1 MIWAQPGRR
10 EVDHIPARKG
20 VMPVKKM
27 KRRLWGRWVVGLG
40 SQRGITQGDSERILW
55 VKAVSAG
62 GVRERAVSEGKKI
75 GRAGRRKVGCIWEG
89 EKTYLLRKDRRI
101 AQL

>member
-20 VMPVKKM
+20 EMPVKNM
-27 KRRLWGRWVVGLG
+27 KRRLWGRWFVGLG
-40 SQRGITQGDSERILW
+40 SQRGITQGDSDRILC

-62 GVRERAVSEGKKI
+62 NNARELAVSSGKKVRDAI
-75 GRAGRRKVGCIWEG
+75 RGNLGCIG
-89 EKTYLLRKDRRI
+89 K
-101 AQL
+101 